1 MDIAPATLAPGP
13 VQPGRLAYHL
23 PNLDLL
29 RAFAVLLVFSYH
41 LFDALG
47 SSALLG
53 QFDLE
58 PIGRAGVLLFFV
70 HTSFVLMQSM
80 DRSPSSVGEFYARR
94 AFRIYPLS
102 IAVVVLV
109 LALQIPR
116 NPAVSFV
123 WPGWKAVVANLL
135 LVQNLFDYKSIAN
148 PMWSLPYEVQ
158 MYLSLPIIYRV
169 LRAAS
174 YRAWAV
180 AGWWAGAWGASLLAS
195 YLPHGN
201 LVYYAPC
208 FMGGIVGFALLKSRP
223 IAEERRIG
231 AMAGAALLIL
241 ITVGFAVAM
250 WLSSTPS
257 FAVTKRQSVFACAA
271 CTLVGLLIPFWRQ
284 WEHRLTNQ
292 IFHTIAK
299 YSYGLYLTHQSLIW
313 VCFVHFKAMPLVVRW
328 LSFALL
334 TPLIPVLCFH
344 LIEHP
349 MIEWGRRWLGQ
360 RSHPLHPERAG
371 QESVGK
377 VLP

>member
-1 MDIAPATLAPGP
+1 
-13 VQPGRLAYHL
+13 
-23 PNLDLL
+23 
-29 RAFAVLLVFSYH
+29 
-41 LFDALG
+41 
-47 SSALLG
+47 
-53 QFDLE
+53 
-58 PIGRAGVLLFFV
+58 
-70 HTSFVLMQSM
+70 MQSM

-231 AMAGAALLIL
+231 AMAGAALLVV
-241 ITVGFAVAM
+241 ITGGFCCRDVAVVHPVVRGHQKAIGICLRGVHAGRPADPVLASMGTSTHQPDFPHDRQVFLRALSHAPELDLGLFCPFQGDASRGAVA
-250 WLSSTPS
+250 
-257 FAVTKRQSVFACAA
+257 
-271 CTLVGLLIPFWRQ
+271 
-284 WEHRLTNQ
+284 
-292 IFHTIAK
+292 
-299 YSYGLYLTHQSLIW
+299 
-313 VCFVHFKAMPLVVRW
+313 
-328 LSFALL
+328 
-334 TPLIPVLCFH
+334 VLCVVDAADPSPVF
-344 LIEHP
+344 
-349 MIEWGRRWLGQ
+349 
-360 RSHPLHPERAG
+360 S
-371 QESVGK
+371 SD
-377 VLP
+377 